1 MARKKNPYQKYIDEL
16 DTMSDEELSLLEKR
30 IVMKENKVKQFM
42 QYLDSL
48 NIEQLTK
55 LKDAFN
61 KCNED
66 YLCDY
71 NYGFMNKIALRQKQ
85 KLLS

>member
-30 IVMKENKVKQFM
+30 IVMKENKFKQFM
-42 QYLDSL
+42 NYLDSL
-48 NIEQLTK
+48 NIEQLIK

-61 KCNED
+61 KYNEE
-66 YLCDY
+66 YLYDY
-71 NYGFMNKIALRQKQ
+71 NYTFMNKVSVRQKQ
-85 KLLS
+85 KVLS